1 MLKNYLIVSKEVLPE
16 VFEKVIEVKK
26 MMESGLYTQVS
37 DAVKQVGLS
46 RSTYYKYKDHVFEPS
61 MSTMLERKALISFT
75 LSHEKGILS
84 EVLNTISNV
93 GCNILTIN
101 QNIPI
106 QRKASVIISID
117 VQDMRGEIQSL
128 IDHLQAIEGVSKVVL
143 ISIE

>member
-1 MLKNYLIVSKEVLPE
+1 MLENYLIVSKEVLPDI
-16 VFEKVIEVKK
+16 FEKVIEVKK
-26 MMESGLYTQVS
+26 MMDSGMYTQVS
-37 DAVKQVGLS
+37 DAVKKVGLS

-84 EVLNTISNV
+84 DVLNTLSSF

-117 VQDMRGEIQSL
+117 VQDMHGEIQML
-128 IDHLQAIEGVSKVVL
+128 LDALQGIAGVSKVVL
-143 ISIE
+143 LSIE